1 MEYSAL
7 ISNFDKMGNPIIIND
22 FRNIKIDMLN
32 CSRIYKNGIM
42 MGSIMKCENY
52 CSYFNLT
59 KNSSNL
65 EGNLKFLTMIKD

>member
-22 FRNIKIDMLN
+22 FKEIKINMIN

-42 MGSIMKCENY
+42 KGSISKCENF

-59 KNSSNL
+59 KNSPNL
-65 EGNLKFLTMIKD
+65 EGNLKFFTLMK